1 MLPAQGDRPLTAHSH
16 LPPHPLPLT
25 AGPRLPFTPSQG
37 SSQSLILEGLT
48 HRLLPGLLSH
58 ILSLGSSGRLVPL
71 RWIQSPISRATSL
84 GHTHRWL
91 AHSPSDNKG
100 PLGSRAPWLCLG
112 THPPLAWPFPLR
124 APAGSAGAPTAQGRL
139 SAVLGRPHAVRWG
152 LPHST
157 AASTRLP
164 PSSLCMGPGWA
175 QGPGQVQ
182 GPGQAQGPRVGS
194 WPRAGSEPRVGSGAQ
209 GGLRAPGQVQAPG
222 WAQGS
227 TVCLVLI
234 SSWCCPWGSYSVPA
248 AQRGHSFTCPFQ
260 KHRVLVGRLLP
271 GYGAH
276 LGRYLQGSAP
286 RN

>member
-1 MLPAQGDRPLTAHSH
+1 MEWGLCPPPAQGDC
-16 LPPHPLPLT
+16 PLT
-25 AGPRLPFTPSQG
+25 AGSRLPLHP
-37 SSQSLILEGLT
+37 
-48 HRLLPGLLSH
+48 LPGQLTEPPLRGTHSPSFTGLLCH

-71 RWIQSPISRATSL
+71 KQIQPHVTRAAFL
-84 GHTHRWL
+84 GHTHCLL
-91 AHSPSDNKG
+91 AHSPSDHKS
-100 PLGSRAPWLCLG
+100 PLGPHAPWLCLG

-194 WPRAGSEPRVGSGAQ
+194 WPRAGSEPRVGSGAAEQ
-209 GGLRAPGQVQAPG
+209 KEGLSWRQA
-222 WAQGS
+222 
-227 TVCLVLI
+227 
-234 SSWCCPWGSYSVPA
+234 
-248 AQRGHSFTCPFQ
+248 
-260 KHRVLVGRLLP
+260 
-271 GYGAH
+271 
-276 LGRYLQGSAP
+276 SA
-286 RN
+286 